1 MINPTQTTIKAAS
14 GDIMEKNMKGQKQ
27 ALNHIENFLQ
37 THSLS
42 FVIKKILEIGAYD
55 GSSAYAFASF
65 GAKGLLAT
73 DDMAAYY
80 VNQTPGGIV
89 SNAAIAEKNIELKK
103 IRDAYSKLI
112 NQEEISK
119 VSFIEDNITVSSV
132 ESESMDVKVSWE
144 VLEHITSPNY
154 AFKEM
159 SRILKP
165 GGFAFHQ
172 YNPFFSVDGG
182 HSLCTL
188 DFSWG
193 HARLTDECFK
203 DTWMSLGLIK
213 KMCHLASLKI
223 ISTGRHCH
231 ILMIA

>member
-182 HSLCTL
+182 HSLVP
-188 DFSWG
+188 
-193 HARLTDECFK
+193 
-203 DTWMSLGLIK
+203 
-213 KMCHLASLKI
+213 
-223 ISTGRHCH
+223 
-231 ILMIA
+231 